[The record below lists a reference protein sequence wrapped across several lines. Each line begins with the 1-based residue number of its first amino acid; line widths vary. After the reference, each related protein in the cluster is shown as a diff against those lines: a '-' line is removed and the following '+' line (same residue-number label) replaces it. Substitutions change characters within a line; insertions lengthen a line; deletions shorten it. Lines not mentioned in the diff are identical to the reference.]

1 MKWGV
6 RLMPADRTPLIIMDA
21 SGKALGS
28 ISDYTL
34 ELSYGDDDCDFAL
47 SDINA
52 AVMPVPHGRIGIDGS
67 QYAGVVDTMSVD
79 SAEGKGDSVS
89 FAGRTMQG
97 IAVDAVIM
105 PPEGSTH
112 EVVTGT
118 LSEITKREIS
128 RCGLSGVFSVDDC
141 DVRVSGYAF
150 NRFVNLYDGL
160 RMMSGKAGYRPGFY
174 FLDGEF
180 RIKFCPKNA
189 YGTAAGERIYY
200 NFDKAY
206 RPING
211 IVGLG
216 SGQGV
221 SRLTSIWYASKSGV
235 VSRTQSL
242 FGVDAR
248 IVTYQLN
255 SSDQAELDSKA
266 KAKLEELQ
274 KKSQADVT
282 LPEDVV
288 LDVGD
293 TVLFSRPEYAIDE
306 SLEVLRVVLNAKEG
320 VCSPDCEFGTAEW
333 PEDED

>member
-1 MKWGV
+1 M
-6 RLMPADRTPLIIMDA
+6 LATRTPLIVIDP

-34 ELSYGDDDCDFAL
+34 ELSYGEDECDFTL

-52 AVMPVPHGRIGIDGS
+52 VVMPVPHGRIGIDGS

-79 SAEGKGDSVS
+79 SEEGKGDSLS

-105 PPEGSTH
+105 PPSGSTH
-112 EVVTGT
+112 EVVSGT
-118 LSEITKREIS
+118 LSEVAKREIS
-128 RCGLSGVFSVDDC
+128 RCGLSDVFSVDKC
-141 DVRVSGYAF
+141 DVRVSSYAF

-160 RMMSGKAGYRPGFY
+160 RMLAGKVDYRPGFY
-174 FLDGEF
+174 FLEGEF
-180 RIKFCPKNA
+180 RIRFEPKNA
-189 YGTAAGERIYY
+189 YGTAAGERVYY

-211 IVGLG
+211 IIGLG
-216 SGQGV
+216 SGQGL
-221 SRLTSIWYASKSGV
+221 SRLTSIWYASETGA

-248 IVTYQLN
+248 IMTYQLN
-255 SSDQAELDSKA
+255 SSDQAELDSKT
-266 KAKLEELQ
+266 KAKLEEIQ
-274 KKSQADVT
+274 KKNQADIT
-282 LPEDVV
+282 LPEGVV

-293 TVLFSRPEYAIDE
+293 TVRFSKPEYSIDE

-320 VCSPDCEFGTAEW
+320 VCTPDCEFGLADW